1 VAENYLNGSFL
12 PLFLEVHQEHD
23 GVMEFIGVLLFIV
36 FIVTAAA
43 SISAVLRDGRG
54 HLPPDRSEPWTAR
67 DLPDNS
73 CWTLRAF

>member
-1 VAENYLNGSFL
+1 
-12 PLFLEVHQEHD
+12 
-23 GVMEFIGVLLFIV
+23 MEFIGVLLFIV
-36 FIVTAAA
+36 FIITAAG

-54 HLPPDRSEPWTAR
+54 HLPPDHSEPWTSR

>member
-1 VAENYLNGSFL
+1 MRE
-12 PLFLEVHQEHD
+12 EHD
-23 GVMEFIGVLLFIV
+23 GVMEFIGVLLFI
-36 FIVTAAA
+36 ILIITAAA

-54 HLPPDRSEPWTAR
+54 RLPDRSEPWTAR